1 MQPPSSSSSSPLSSH
16 YEVFGA
22 RCYAVPPLII
32 LPYGENFLVGFG
44 FSANREFIGEF
55 SPSELTEFLRG
66 DLPLPTRR
74 GVAPQA
80 APLEELSLDI
90 EL

>member
-1 MQPPSSSSSSPLSSH
+1 MQPPLSSSSSPSSSH

-22 RCYAVPPLII
+22 RCYAVPPLVI
-32 LPYGENFLVGFG
+32 LPYEGNFLVGFG

-66 DLPLPTRR
+66 ELPLPTRR
-74 GVAPQA
+74 NIAPQP

>member
-1 MQPPSSSSSSPLSSH
+1 MQPPSSSPSSPSSSH

-22 RCYAVPPLII
+22 RCYAAPPLII

-74 GVAPQA
+74 NIAPQP
-80 APLEELSLDI
+80 APLMELDI

>member
-1 MQPPSSSSSSPLSSH
+1 MQPPPSSPSSPSSSH

-22 RCYAVPPLII
+22 RCYAVPPLVI
-32 LPYGENFLVGFG
+32 LPYEGNFLVGFG

-55 SPSELTEFLRG
+55 SPSDLIQFLRG

-74 GVAPQA
+74 NIAPQP
-80 APLEELSLDI
+80 APLMELDI

>member
-1 MQPPSSSSSSPLSSH
+1 MQPPPSSPSSPSSSH

-22 RCYAVPPLII
+22 RCYAAPPLII

-55 SPSELTEFLRG
+55 TPSDLIEFLRSE
-66 DLPLPTRR
+66 LPLPTRR
-74 GVAPQA
+74 NIAPQP

>member
-1 MQPPSSSSSSPLSSH
+1 MQLPSSSPSSPSSSH

-32 LPYGENFLVGFG
+32 LPYEGNFLVGFG
-44 FSANREFIGEF
+44 YSANREFIGEF
-55 SPSELTEFLRG
+55 TPSSLIEFLRG
-66 DLPLPTRR
+66 ELPLPTRR
-74 GVAPQA
+74 NLAPQP
-80 APLEELSLDI
+80 APLVELSLDI